1 MIIHYKD
8 NFNNYQLSSL
18 KPLKYSDSFTF
29 IPIQILHKNN
39 NKYHQCIFQTPYL
52 FAPYGIQTIQNN
64 KKIIDLSFLNKD
76 NDKHTL
82 SFLKILKSIDKIISK
97 KYSNYDV
104 QHFLKDTLFDE
115 CMRLKVESNSLLFNQ
130 EKQLIN
136 TIESFSYGS
145 FLIHFYGLWISDN
158 KIWLQWYLIQAKIVK
173 PIFFQEY
180 SFIDELQQTKQ
191 TKQTKGINKYEKMLK
206 MGVPKE
212 AVEKQ
217 KLLDNATN
225 SNIPPPPP
233 PPNFKNS
240 LSIPK
245 INASDLRKVILKKSK
260 PIQKKLKKKSGLFEP
275 PSLEELQTTLSKL
288 KKIN

>member
-18 KPLKYSDSFTF
+18 KPFKYSDSFTF
-29 IPIQILHKNN
+29 IPIQVFHKNN

-64 KKIIDLSFLNKD
+64 KKIIDLSFLNKE
-76 NDKHTL
+76 NDKYTQ
-82 SFLKILKSIDKIISK
+82 SFLKILKSINKIISK

-115 CMRLKVESNSLLFNQ
+115 CMRLKVESNSLFFNQ

-173 PIFFQEY
+173 PILFQEY

-191 TKQTKGINKYEKMLK
+191 TKEMNKYEKMLK
-206 MGVPKE
+206 IGVPKE

-240 LSIPK
+240 LSVP
-245 INASDLRKVILKKSK
+245 
-260 PIQKKLKKKSGLFEP
+260 
-275 PSLEELQTTLSKL
+275 
-288 KKIN
+288 

>member
-18 KPLKYSDSFTF
+18 KPFKYSDSFTF
-29 IPIQILHKNN
+29 IPIQVFHKNN

-64 KKIIDLSFLNKD
+64 KKIIDLSFLNKE
-76 NDKHTL
+76 NDKYTQ
-82 SFLKILKSIDKIISK
+82 SFLKILKSINKIISK

-115 CMRLKVESNSLLFNQ
+115 CMRLKVESNSLFFNQ

-173 PIFFQEY
+173 PILFQEY

-191 TKQTKGINKYEKMLK
+191 TKEMNKYEKML
-206 MGVPKE
+206 
-212 AVEKQ
+212 
-217 KLLDNATN
+217 
-225 SNIPPPPP
+225 
-233 PPNFKNS
+233 
-240 LSIPK
+240 
-245 INASDLRKVILKKSK
+245 
-260 PIQKKLKKKSGLFEP
+260 
-275 PSLEELQTTLSKL
+275 
-288 KKIN
+288 

>member
-8 NFNNYQLSSL
+8 NFDTYQLTTQ

-29 IPIQILHKNN
+29 IPLQILNKTN

-52 FAPYGIQTIQNN
+52 FSPYGIQTIQNN
-64 KKIIDLSFLNKD
+64 KKIIDLSFLNKE
-76 NDKHTL
+76 NDSYTQ
-82 SFLKILKSIDKIISK
+82 SFLKILKSIYKNISK
-97 KYSNYDV
+97 KYPTYHV
-104 QHFLKDTLFDE
+104 QNFLKDTLFDE
-115 CMRLKVESNSLLFNQ
+115 CMRLKVESKVLLFNQ
-130 EKQLIN
+130 EKQSLT

-145 FLIHFYGLWISDN
+145 FLIHLYGLWISDN
-158 KIWLQWYLIQAKIVK
+158 KIWIQWYLIQARIVK

-180 SFIDELQQTKQ
+180 SLIDEDNGQNNEIK
-191 TKQTKGINKYEKMLK
+191 IENKYDKMLK

-217 KLLDNATN
+217 KLLDGFSLH

-233 PPNFKNS
+233 PNCKKS
-240 LSIPK
+240 ISIPK
-245 INASDLRKVILKKSK
+245 INASDLQNVVLKKSK
-260 PIQKKLKKKSGLFEP
+260 PQLKKQMEKQNGLFEP

>member
-18 KPLKYSDSFTF
+18 KPFKYSDSFTF
-29 IPIQILHKNN
+29 IPIQVFHKNN

-64 KKIIDLSFLNKD
+64 KKIIDLSFLNKE
-76 NDKHTL
+76 NDLYTQ
-82 SFLKILKSIDKIISK
+82 SFLKILKSINKIISK

-115 CMRLKVESNSLLFNQ
+115 CMRLKVESNSLFFNQ

-158 KIWLQWYLIQAKIVK
+158 KVWLQWYLIQAKIVK

-180 SFIDELQQTKQ
+180 SFINELQQTKQ
-191 TKQTKGINKYEKMLK
+191 TKEMNKYEKMLK

-217 KLLDNATN
+217 KLLDNDTN

-240 LSIPK
+240 LSVPK
-245 INASDLRKVILKKSK
+245 INASDLRKVILKISK
-260 PIQKKLKKKSGLFEP
+260 PIQKQLKKKTGYSNH
-275 PSLEELQTTLSKL
+275 QV
-288 KKIN
+288 